1 MVFPRVIRVVGVAF
15 CHAVFAMAGTAHAF
29 TVDADLPA
37 GNIVVDGIDGDT
49 VNVHPDLRDSGP
61 WFYWAFRVKGAAG
74 RTVKFMFTD
83 KRTGGGPVGVR
94 GPVVSTDG
102 GRTFSYPLD
111 GKSRTS
117 GFTYTFGPS
126 ENDVYFY
133 ECHPYV
139 RANWESF
146 VAKHSDALG
155 KRFVVETL
163 CKSRKGVDVPQA
175 RFGCTSA
182 LSHISV
188 RISILNF
195 SSISIFHI

>member
-1 MVFPRVIRVVGVAF
+1 MKLQKHMAKALVVLAVAF
-15 CHAVFAMAGTAHAF
+15 LPAVGSAF
-29 TVDADLPA
+29 LVDDDLPA

-49 VNVHPDLRDSGP
+49 VKVRQDLRDSNM

-74 RTVKFMFTD
+74 RTLKFDFSD
-83 KRTGGGPVGVR
+83 KTWGGPVGVR

-102 GRTFSYPLD
+102 GKTFSYPLD